1 MATMTPFQKAFNEAK
16 REGRKTFPFNGK
28 TYSTKTAEDQGR
40 EIGAKAAAGSG
51 RGMAAGRTASDK
63 DTSSGPAKAP
73 AAAPAARAEIPKSDA
88 KAPAAST
95 ERRMSP
101 LEMGLLTTSG
111 ALAAPLAVRGVM
123 KTAPKVAGMA
133 SKAGEAVKGAAS
145 KAGEAAKGAAS
156 KAGEAAKGAA
166 SKAGE
171 AVKGAASKAGE
182 AVKGAASKAGEAAK
196 GAASKAGE
204 AVKGAMERRAAA
216 KAAPERKEPSSLYP
230 DPPKTGGVFRSARY
244 GTRGEQQAAGRK
256 ATEDYA
262 RDVMERGAEMGMK
275 RGGNVKSYAKGG
287 MTKGGGCET
296 RGKKARYV

>member
-16 REGRKTFPFNGK
+16 RAGRKTFSFNGEP
-28 TYSTKTAEDQGR
+28 YSTKTAEEQGR

-63 DTSSGPAKAP
+63 DTSSG
-73 AAAPAARAEIPKSDA
+73 RAEIPKGTGGA

-145 KAGEAAKGAAS
+145 KAGEAVKGAAS
-156 KAGEAAKGAA
+156 KASEAAKGAA
-166 SKAGE
+166 SKA
-171 AVKGAASKAGE
+171 S
-182 AVKGAASKAGEAAK
+182 EAAK

-216 KAAPERKEPSSLYP
+216 KVAPERKEPSMYP
-230 DPPKTGGVFRSARY
+230 EPPKTGGVFRSAREPAPPKPRVKVE
-244 GTRGEQQAAGRK
+244 GTKGGVYRSETPK
-256 ATEDYA
+256 ASSETTSFRSRTADRA
-262 RDVMERGAEMGMK
+262 DERMADFKKGGMTK
-275 RGGNVKSYAKGG
+275 AYAKGG
-287 MTKGGGCET
+287 MTKAGGCET

>member
-1 MATMTPFQKAFNEAK
+1 MTPFQKAFNEAK
-16 REGRKTFPFNGK
+16 REGRNTFPFNGK
-28 TYSTKTAEDQGR
+28 SYSTKTAEEQGR
-40 EIGAKAAAGSG
+40 EIGSKAAAGSG

-63 DTSSGPAKAP
+63 DTTSG
-73 AAAPAARAEIPKSDA
+73 RAEIPKGTGGA

-145 KAGEAAKGAAS
+145 KAGEA
-156 KAGEAAKGAA
+156 
-166 SKAGE
+166 
-171 AVKGAASKAGE
+171 V
-182 AVKGAASKAGEAAK
+182 K

-216 KAAPERKEPSSLYP
+216 KAAPERKDPVYDIP
-230 DPPKTGGVFRSARY
+230 PMPPKPRVKVEGTKGGVYRSETPKASSETTSFRSRTADR
-244 GTRGEQQAAGRK
+244 A
-256 ATEDYA
+256 D
-262 RDVMERGAEMGMK
+262 ERMADFK
-275 RGGNVKSYAKGG
+275 KGG

>member
-1 MATMTPFQKAFNEAK
+1 MTPFQKAFNEAK
-16 REGRKTFPFNGK
+16 REGRKTFSFNGK
-28 TYSTKTAEDQGR
+28 PYSTKTAEDQGR

-63 DTSSGPAKAP
+63 DTSSG
-73 AAAPAARAEIPKSDA
+73 RAEIPKSAA
-88 KAPAAST
+88 KAPPAST

-145 KAGEAAKGAAS
+145 KAGEA
-156 KAGEAAKGAA
+156 
-166 SKAGE
+166 
-171 AVKGAASKAGE
+171 VKGAASKAGE

-196 GAASKAGE
+196 GAASKASE
-204 AVKGAMERRAAA
+204 AAKGAIERRAVA
-216 KAAPERKEPSSLYP
+216 KAAPERKEPVYDIPPMPPKHSSLRSRINEREANKK
-230 DPPKTGGVFRSARY
+230 DGGS
-244 GTRGEQQAAGRK
+244 T
-256 ATEDYA
+256 
-262 RDVMERGAEMGMK
+262 M
-275 RGGNVKSYAKGG
+275 SYAKGG

>member
-1 MATMTPFQKAFNEAK
+1 MTPFQKAFNKAK

-28 TYSTKTAEDQGR
+28 SYSTKTAEEQGR
-40 EIGAKAAAGSG
+40 EIGSKAAAGSG

-63 DTSSGPAKAP
+63 DTTSG
-73 AAAPAARAEIPKSDA
+73 RAEIPKSAA
-88 KAPAAST
+88 KAPPAST

-111 ALAAPLAVRGVM
+111 ALAAPLALRGAM
-123 KTAPKVAGMA
+123 RAAPKVAGM
-133 SKAGEAVKGAAS
+133 
-145 KAGEAAKGAAS
+145 AS

-182 AVKGAASKAGEAAK
+182 AAKGAMSKAGEAVKGAASKASEAA
-196 GAASKAGE
+196 
-204 AVKGAMERRAAA
+204 KGAMERRAAA
-216 KAAPERKEPSSLYP
+216 KAAPERKEPSMYP
-230 DPPKTGGVFRSARY
+230 EPPKTGGVFRSAREPAPPKPRVKVE
-244 GTRGEQQAAGRK
+244 GTKGGVYRSETPK
-256 ATEDYA
+256 ASSETTSFRSRTADRA
-262 RDVMERGAEMGMK
+262 DERMADFK
-275 RGGNVKSYAKGG
+275 KGGNVKSYAKGG

>member
-1 MATMTPFQKAFNEAK
+1 MTPFQKAFNEAK
-16 REGRKTFPFNGK
+16 REGRKTFTFNGK
-28 TYSTKTAEDQGR
+28 PYSTKTAEEQGR

-63 DTSSGPAKAP
+63 DTSSG
-73 AAAPAARAEIPKSDA
+73 RAEIPKGVGGA

-145 KAGEAAKGAAS
+145 KAGEA
-156 KAGEAAKGAA
+156 
-166 SKAGE
+166 
-171 AVKGAASKAGE
+171 VKGAASKA
-182 AVKGAASKAGEAAK
+182 SEAA
-196 GAASKAGE
+196 
-204 AVKGAMERRAAA
+204 KGAMERRAAA
-216 KAAPERKEPSSLYP
+216 KAAPERKDPVYDIP
-230 DPPKTGGVFRSARY
+230 PMPPKPRVKVEGTKGGVYRSETPKASSETTSFRSRTADR
-244 GTRGEQQAAGRK
+244 A
-256 ATEDYA
+256 D
-262 RDVMERGAEMGMK
+262 ERMADFK
-275 RGGNVKSYAKGG
+275 KGG

>member
-1 MATMTPFQKAFNEAK
+1 MTPFQKAFNEAK
-16 REGRKTFPFNGK
+16 REGRKTFTFNGEP
-28 TYSTKTAEDQGR
+28 YSTKTAEEQGR
-40 EIGAKAAAGSG
+40 EIGSKAAAGSG

-63 DTSSGPAKAP
+63 DTTSG
-73 AAAPAARAEIPKSDA
+73 RAEIPKSAA
-88 KAPAAST
+88 KAPSAST

-111 ALAAPLAVRGVM
+111 ALAGPLAVRGAM

-156 KAGEAAKGAA
+156 KAGEA
-166 SKAGE
+166 
-171 AVKGAASKAGE
+171 VKGAASKA
-182 AVKGAASKAGEAAK
+182 S
-196 GAASKAGE
+196 E

-230 DPPKTGGVFRSARY
+230 DPPKTGGVFRSARPPAPKP
-244 GTRGEQQAAGRK
+244 TPAPKPK
-256 ATEDYA
+256 AESAPKPKAESAPPPAPSPLPKSMAESRPFRSRTADRADERMADY
-262 RDVMERGAEMGMK
+262 K
-275 RGGNVKSYAKGG
+275 KGG

>member
-16 REGRKTFPFNGK
+16 REGRTTFPFNRK
-28 TYSTKTAEDQGR
+28 SYSTKTVEEQGR

-51 RGMAAGRTASDK
+51 RGMTAGRTASDK
-63 DTSSGPAKAP
+63 DTSSG
-73 AAAPAARAEIPKSDA
+73 RAEIPKGAGGA

-133 SKAGEAVKGAAS
+133 SKAS
-145 KAGEAAKGAAS
+145 
-156 KAGEAAKGAA
+156 
-166 SKAGE
+166 
-171 AVKGAASKAGE
+171 E

-230 DPPKTGGVFRSARY
+230 EPPKTGGVFRSARPPAPKP
-244 GTRGEQQAAGRK
+244 TPAPKPKAEPVPPAPSPLPKSMAESRPFRSRTADRADERMAGYK
-256 ATEDYA
+256 
-262 RDVMERGAEMGMK
+262 
-275 RGGNVKSYAKGG
+275 KGG

>member
-16 REGRKTFPFNGK
+16 RGGQKTFPFNGK
-28 TYSTKTAEDQGR
+28 TYSTKTAEEQGR
-40 EIGAKAAAGSG
+40 EIGAKASGSG

-63 DTSSGPAKAP
+63 GTSSG
-73 AAAPAARAEIPKSDA
+73 RAEIPKSDA
-88 KAPAAST
+88 KAPSAST

-133 SKAGEAVKGAAS
+133 SKAGEA
-145 KAGEAAKGAAS
+145 
-156 KAGEAAKGAA
+156 AKGAA

-171 AVKGAASKAGE
+171 AVKGAASKASE
-182 AVKGAASKAGEAAK
+182 AVK

-230 DPPKTGGVFRSARY
+230 DPPKTGGVFRSARPPAPKP
-244 GTRGEQQAAGRK
+244 TPAPKPK
-256 ATEDYA
+256 AESAPKPKAESAPPPAPSPLPKSMAESRPFRSRTADRA
-262 RDVMERGAEMGMK
+262 DERMADFK
-275 RGGNVKSYAKGG
+275 KGG
-287 MTKGGGCET
+287 MTKGGGGCET